1 MSSKPRILPHFSCV
15 SKPYNYSGFRSRVR
29 KWSTQISALDCAD
42 IDRLAKEK
50 AFGSARP
57 ITIRIPTGWIP
68 IGGKTRNLC
77 SYPSATSPTGQAVE
91 TADHA
96 VETAGQAVET
106 AGQAG
111 EPADEAAVQVVIGHC
126 FYVDMRPTQNAAEE
140 LRAGYSQAP
149 SSSQQASGSTAGQ
162 TNLSR

>member
-1 MSSKPRILPHFSCV
+1 MSSKPRILPHFSCA
-15 SKPYNYSGFRSRVR
+15 SKSYNYSGFLLRVK

-42 IDRLAKEK
+42 IDRLAEEK

-57 ITIRIPTGWIP
+57 ITIRIPTGWIS

-91 TADHA
+91 TAGH
-96 VETAGQAVET
+96 AVET